1 MALLVVRH
9 ANAGRRSAYTGDD
22 RQRPLSP
29 RGRRRAQDLVSFLSR
44 YRPQRILSS
53 PFVRCCETVQP
64 LAQALSLPVES
75 LDELSEGHGADAVG
89 LMRRM
94 AGESAV
100 LCTHGDVALEMAA
113 ALGMA
118 VPGTNTDGPA
128 PGGTASDGGA
138 GSRSRRSGAVP
149 RLQKGE
155 VWVVQS
161 AGTDLVVVEYLRRTG
176 TAAPS

>member
-1 MALLVVRH
+1 ML
-9 ANAGRRSAYTGDD
+9 
-22 RQRPLSP
+22 
-29 RGRRRAQDLVSFLSR
+29 
-44 YRPQRILSS
+44 
-53 PFVRCCETVQP
+53 E
-64 LAQALSLPVES
+64 LAEDPSLPLLERTKFAS
-75 LDELSEGHGADAVG
+75 IYTSNLDEFFMVRVAG